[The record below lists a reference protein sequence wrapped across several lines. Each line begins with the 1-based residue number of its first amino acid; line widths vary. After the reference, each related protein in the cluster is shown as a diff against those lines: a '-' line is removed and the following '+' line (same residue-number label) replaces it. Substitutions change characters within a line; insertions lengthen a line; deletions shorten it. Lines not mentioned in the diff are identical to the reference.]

1 MEAYKLSDKE
11 FKIIIIMM
19 FYICKEMKYEQN
31 DTVNKKTENIKN
43 TWTNFEAKEYK
54 WEEFNITHKQEEE
67 RNIKLEDRSF

>member
-1 MEAYKLSDKE
+1 MKKQENMAKTKKRSPEKYHTEMEAYKLSDKQ

-43 TWTNFEAKEYK
+43 K
-54 WEEFNITHKQEEE
+54 
-67 RNIKLEDRSF
+67 